1 MNKDITTLI
10 YKGLYSHQTF
20 IKKHLTDE
28 KRKQVRQTIRYMAN
42 DDFLFW

>member
-20 IKKHLTDE
+20 IKNILLMKEETGQADHTLYG
-28 KRKQVRQTIRYMAN
+28 K
-42 DDFLFW
+42 